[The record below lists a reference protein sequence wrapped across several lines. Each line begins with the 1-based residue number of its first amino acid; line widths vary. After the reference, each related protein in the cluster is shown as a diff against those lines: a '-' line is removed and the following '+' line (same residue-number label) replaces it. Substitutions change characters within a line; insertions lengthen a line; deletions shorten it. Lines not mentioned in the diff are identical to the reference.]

1 MSEEVNKI
9 VKQAADYVAVTQPK
23 LDAYEKKASEFKAQ
37 AVKTA
42 AVLANRGAIESSK
55 VDEFAE
61 KIAND
66 HTFALTYLERLA
78 NAVSNDSL
86 GHSAPAIAK
95 TASANVDP
103 FQAILMP
110 ETVR

>member
-1 MSEEVNKI
+1 MTEVDNI
-9 VKQAADYVAVTQPK
+9 VKQAADYVAATQPK
-23 LDAYEKKASEFKAQ
+23 LDAFENKEASFRAQ

-42 AVLANRGAIESSK
+42 AVLANRGALESDK
-55 VDEFAE
+55 VDAFAE
-61 KIAND
+61 KLAGD
-66 HTFALTYLERLA
+66 HTYALTYLERLA
-78 NAVSNDSL
+78 NAVSADSL

-95 TASANVDP
+95 TASVKADP